1 MKKLFII
8 AVASV
13 ALLAS
18 CAKTDKCKCVVKVG
32 NMTLE
37 NQIVSRPEDKAC
49 SRIKVEDI
57 KGDIVSVDLSKM
69 ASIDCVN
76 YYEEE

>member
-1 MKKLFII
+1 MKRLFII
-8 AVASV
+8 VLAAT

-18 CAKTDKCKCVVKVG
+18 CAKTEKCKCVIKVG

-37 NQIVSRPEDKAC
+37 NQIVSRPDDKTC
-49 SRIKVEDI
+49 SQMKVEDI
-57 KGDIVSVDLSKM
+57 KGDIVSVDLSKV